1 MKRINERQMKPELY
15 EKIEMLIQVSENFYH
30 AFRLLSEKERILIV
44 VVNQTVSEISE
55 EIWNNVSEL
64 L

>member
-30 AFRLLSEKERILIV
+30 TFRLLSEKERILIV
-44 VVNQTVSEISE
+44 DGNQTVNEISE